1 MSSKPIFNIAYNKN
15 NAGPSPFWVKP
26 TTGSSKAKK
35 VFKQIWKWTK
45 LGIFAFFMLMGLWGC
60 FQYSF
65 DTNIHTSSNLG
76 EGFEFG
82 FAYGTTGD
90 FRYDLFSDGN
100 PGYHTFTS
108 FSMKYGPFYGLF
120 VYPASVIT
128 LHLMWLCNS
137 WWGGLNTLL
146 SIVVLLLIIRGLCLF
161 ITLRSTLQNEKMTEI
176 QGKIAEINAKY
187 KDQNDPISKQ
197 KKTQE
202 VMELYKKNKVKPFA
216 AFEQMFIT
224 MPVFMII
231 YRAITI
237 IRPIKQTFLFTVW
250 NFALTPT
257 TEIFSNLMNGG
268 AWYILFLLIVLPVQ
282 FLSMRLPQMWAAK
295 RNVKNAK
302 AITQKGNKQLK
313 KTKLIQLIFTGVM
326 CAIVAFSATGVGVY
340 WFFSALFSILQS
352 YIMHRIVL
360 RSRRKG
366 SKIQSRL
373 QKLGLE

>member
-1 MSSKPIFNIAYNKN
+1 
-15 NAGPSPFWVKP
+15 
-26 TTGSSKAKK
+26 
-35 VFKQIWKWTK
+35 
-45 LGIFAFFMLMGLWGC
+45 
-60 FQYSF
+60 
-65 DTNIHTSSNLG
+65 
-76 EGFEFG
+76 
-82 FAYGTTGD
+82 
-90 FRYDLFSDGN
+90 
-100 PGYHTFTS
+100 
-108 FSMKYGPFYGLF
+108 
-120 VYPASVIT
+120 
-128 LHLMWLCNS
+128 
-137 WWGGLNTLL
+137 
-146 SIVVLLLIIRGLCLF
+146 
-161 ITLRSTLQNEKMTEI
+161 
-176 QGKIAEINAKY
+176 
-187 KDQNDPISKQ
+187 
-197 KKTQE
+197 
-202 VMELYKKNKVKPFA
+202 
-216 AFEQMFIT
+216 MFIT